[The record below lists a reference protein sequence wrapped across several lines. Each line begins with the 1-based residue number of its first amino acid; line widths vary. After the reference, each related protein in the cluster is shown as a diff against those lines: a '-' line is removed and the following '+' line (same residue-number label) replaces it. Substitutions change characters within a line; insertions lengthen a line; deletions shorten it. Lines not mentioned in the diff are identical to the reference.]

1 MVPVSGNGARFARRL
16 QAVFWRQF
24 FSMRPECLRDR
35 QAAPLSRA
43 ARDRCGAARRGRR
56 RLALWSTR
64 LFLRGPALFRRS
76 MFRASAIV
84 IVAARKGLPRRNDM
98 SRYNPSY
105 GGLPVPLDEA
115 GVPRV
120 RQIGTKAVWH
130 ALALGWRDFR
140 ENPTQLVFLAII
152 YPVIGLVAAGFASGR
167 DMMPIVWP
175 MLSGFALVGPLA
187 ALGVYEISRRR
198 ERGKAASWVNAFDVR
213 HSPALPSILALG
225 VLLLAVFVAWLFTAR
240 AIYDATFAAMPAAAG
255 PGEFLRQVLRTPE
268 GWRLMLLGNGT
279 GLLFAAVV
287 LTLTVVSFPLLL
299 DRPVGAAAAM
309 RTSLRA
315 VVLNPGPMLLW
326 GALVAGILAVA
337 SIPLFVG
344 LAVAVPVLGHA
355 TWHLYRAVVPR

>member
-1 MVPVSGNGARFARRL
+1 MTRFQSSYGRL
-16 QAVFWRQF
+16 
-24 FSMRPECLRDR
+24 
-35 QAAPLSRA
+35 PLPRARA
-43 ARDRCGAARRGRR
+43 ADPPLRRIGA
-56 RLALWSTR
+56 
-64 LFLRGPALFRRS
+64 
-76 MFRASAIV
+76 
-84 IVAARKGLPRRNDM
+84 
-98 SRYNPSY
+98 
-105 GGLPVPLDEA
+105 E
-115 GVPRV
+115 
-120 RQIGTKAVWH
+120 AVWR

-152 YPVIGLVAAGFASGR
+152 YPVIGLVAAGVASGR
-167 DMMPIVWP
+167 DMMPLVWP
-175 MLSGFALVGPLA
+175 LLSGFALVGPLA
-187 ALGVYEISRRR
+187 ALGIYEISRRR
-198 ERGKAASWVNAFDVR
+198 ERGEPTSWVNAFDVR
-213 HSPALPSILALG
+213 HSPSLPAILALG

-240 AIYDATFAAMPAAAG
+240 AIYDTTFAAMPAAQG
-255 PGEFLRQVLRTPE
+255 PDEFLRQVLRTPE

-299 DRPVGAAAAM
+299 DRPVGLGVAI

-315 VVLNPGPMLLW
+315 VVLNPGSMLLW